1 MEDYMKF
8 RYIAISLMLVI
19 IFAVTFGFSKD
30 AAKSKIPD
38 YSAVER
44 DKVPSEY
51 KWKVDDIYPNIE
63 AWQKDKEKLQGMIN
77 GIDAYTKDWTSSPQN
92 VLAFMEYLD
101 TAFKIFDKLFSYAQ
115 LQNDSDL
122 SNSTFQKMTGEI
134 QMVGVNFNSKLSFL
148 SPDII
153 KMGMEK
159 FNEYEKAEP
168 KLAVYRMSFD
178 QVLRTKD
185 HVLSEDKEKIISMT
199 GMFSGVMAQASG
211 MLNDSE
217 IPNPKVTLSD
227 GVEYELN
234 YATFSRLRASKN
246 PADREKNMLAYW
258 GNIKKFENTL
268 GILVDAQMKAHFFY
282 ALVRNYK
289 DCLEAQLYPQAIDT
303 SVYYNLISTVRS
315 NLSPFHRYLKLKK
328 QLLGL
333 DTFKYADLYA
343 SSVPKVVKEYTYDEA
358 KNIVLSAMKPLGK
371 EYTGLLADAFNKG
384 WIDVYPNKDK
394 QSGAYSGGLF
404 GVHPYVKMNFDGSY
418 DSVST
423 LAHELGHALHSCFS
437 NKYQPYANHN
447 YTHFLAEIA
456 STFNENLLLEYLLKN
471 EKDDLFKLYL
481 LDSFFEQLRGSVL
494 RQTLLAEF
502 ELEIHKYVEKGGTLT
517 PDWMNSKY
525 LELTREYYGHKE
537 GICIVDD
544 YIQNEWSIIP
554 HFLVYNYYVYQYATG
569 FMSSMALSSEVLKG
583 DLNARDR
590 YLTFLK
596 SGSSKYSLDILKN
609 AGVDLTTVKPFEA
622 ALKKMDELVTEME
635 KLAAKLKKEG
645 RI

>member
-1 MEDYMKF
+1 MKY
-8 RYIAISLMLVI
+8 RNVVVSSMLVL
-19 IFAVTFGFSKD
+19 FLTASFGFSKE
-30 AAKSKIPD
+30 AVKSKIPD
-38 YSAVER
+38 YSTVER
-44 DKVPSEY
+44 EKIPSEY

-63 AWQKDKEKLQGMIN
+63 AWQKDKEKLQGMIS
-77 GIDAYTKDWTSSPQN
+77 GIDAYSKDWASSPQKA
-92 VLAFMEYLD
+92 LAFMEYLD
-101 TAFKIFDKLFSYAQ
+101 KATMLWDRLFSYAQ
-115 LQNDSDL
+115 LQSDADL
-122 SNSTFQKMTGEI
+122 ANSTFQKMTGDI
-134 QMVGVNFNSKLSFL
+134 QMVGVEFNSKLSFL

-185 HVLSEDKEKIISMT
+185 HILSEDKEKIISLT

-234 YATFSRLRASKN
+234 YANFSKLRASKN
-246 PADREKNMLAYW
+246 PVDREKNMLTYW

-268 GILVDAQMKAHFFY
+268 GILVNAQMQAHLFY
-282 ALVRNYK
+282 AKVRNYK

-303 SVYYNLISTVRS
+303 SVYYNLISTVRA

-328 QLLGL
+328 ELLGL
-333 DTFKYADLYA
+333 DTFKYADIYA
-343 SSVPKVVKEYTYDEA
+343 SSVPKVEKEYTYDEA
-358 KNIVLSAMKPLGK
+358 KNIVLNAMKPLGK
-371 EYTGLLADAFNKG
+371 EYTSLLADAFNKG

-404 GVHPYVKMNFDGSY
+404 GIHPYVKMNYDGTY
-418 DSVST
+418 DNVST
-423 LAHELGHALHSCFS
+423 LAHELGHANHSYLS
-437 NKYQPYANHN
+437 DKSQPYANHN
-447 YTHFLAEIA
+447 YTHFLAEVA
-456 STFNENLLLEYLLKN
+456 STFNENLLLDYLLKN

-481 LDSFFEQLRGSVL
+481 LDSFIEQIRGSVF
-494 RQTLLAEF
+494 RQTQLAEF
-502 ELEIHKYVEKGGTLT
+502 ELAIHKYVEEGGTLT
-517 PDWMNSKY
+517 PDWMNNKY
-525 LELTREYYGHKE
+525 LELTREYYGHKD
-537 GICIVDD
+537 GVCIVDD
-544 YIQNEWSIIP
+544 YIKNEWSTIP
-554 HFLVYNYYVYQYATG
+554 HFLVYTYYVYQYSTG

-583 DLNARDR
+583 NTDARDR
-590 YLTFLK
+590 YLGFLK
-596 SGSSKYSLDILKN
+596 AGGSKYSLEILKN

-622 ALKKMDELVTEME
+622 ALKRTGELVTEME

-645 RI
+645 RIQ